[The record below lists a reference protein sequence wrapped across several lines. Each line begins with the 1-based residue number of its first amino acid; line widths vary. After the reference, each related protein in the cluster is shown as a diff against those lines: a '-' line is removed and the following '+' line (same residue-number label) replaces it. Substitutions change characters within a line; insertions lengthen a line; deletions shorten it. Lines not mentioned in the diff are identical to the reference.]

1 MPTTLLVG
9 RLDAEEIRT
18 VDELA
23 AGLIPGAEFKWLDG
37 VAHVPHLENDP
48 ATLDAIAA
56 FVAIRARSRIGCG
69 WLIASAG

>member
-9 RLDAEEIRT
+9 RLDAEEILAI
-18 VDELA
+18 DELA
-23 AGLIPGAEFKWLDG
+23 ARLIPGAELKWLDG

-56 FVAIRARSRIGCG
+56 FVEQR
-69 WLIASAG
+69 